1 MGSFV
6 FSLCFASMKDN
17 EHWSE
22 QKEKR
27 MMMDLNKHSQIV
39 LMSQTV
45 RTFIPSLLVRTPPAK
60 LLKPAQI
67 VRGWP
72 TPHKHMIITTL
83 YFSHDDGSRSTP
95 SSTVLF
101 AEDLVLA
108 SSNQ

>member
-1 MGSFV
+1 MGSLV

-45 RTFIPSLLVRTPPAK
+45 RTFRPSLLDPSTYATGKITETCPTSKGVAH
-60 LLKPAQI
+60 PAQA
-67 VRGWP
+67 
-72 TPHKHMIITTL
+72 HDNYNIIFL
-83 YFSHDDGSRSTP
+83 PR
-95 SSTVLF
+95 
-101 AEDLVLA
+101 
-108 SSNQ
+108 